1 MAASGCMK
9 AFFVTILL
17 FALLCAALFLP
28 VSGRSFCARAQ
39 EHRIPAA
46 LARGTAHGL
55 RATWDFLTSLD
66 HRADP
71 SAAQPTQK
79 QPAHSP
85 RHPSLKAQAAAAQPV
100 HRASREGIVA
110 QPPKEKIEDRDRVAL
125 DALVAH
131 SR

>member
-1 MAASGCMK
+1 MK
-9 AFFVTILL
+9 AFFFTMLL
-17 FALLCAALFLP
+17 FGLLGAALFLP

-46 LARGTAHGL
+46 VARGTAHGL

-66 HRADP
+66 RRADP
-71 SAAQPTQK
+71 AQRE
-79 QPAHSP
+79 QPAQSP
-85 RHPSLKAQAAAAQPV
+85 RHPPRKAQAAAPQPV

-110 QPPKEKIEDRDRVAL
+110 QPPKEKIEARDRVAL

-131 SR
+131 AR

>member
-1 MAASGCMK
+1 MK
-9 AFFVTILL
+9 AFFVSMLL
-17 FALLCAALFLP
+17 FGLLCAALFLP

-46 LARGTAHGL
+46 VARGTAHGL
-55 RATWDFLTSLD
+55 RATWDFFASLD
-66 HRADP
+66 HRSDP
-71 SAAQPTQK
+71 SASQPTRE

-85 RHPSLKAQAAAAQPV
+85 RHPSRKAQPAAAQPV

-110 QPPKEKIEDRDRVAL
+110 QPPKEKIEARDRVAL